1 MKHLCAR
8 RLVFGAFAGMMALVA
23 ALSLIALAPA
33 AEQAAGDTQRAV
45 IERTFPTPDGGT
57 AVVRVPVEY
66 VDVFSDAQL
75 QEFADHCQNGDTVNI
90 ESVGYAK

>member
-1 MKHLCAR
+1 MKRLCAR
-8 RLVFGAFAGMMALVA
+8 RLIFAAFAGMLALVA

-33 AEQAAGDTQRAV
+33 AEQAAGGTQRTV
-45 IERTFPTPDGGT
+45 IERTFPTPDGGA

-66 VDVFSDAQL
+66 ADVFSDAQL
-75 QEFADHCQNGDTVNI
+75 QEFADHCRDGETVNI